1 MKLRDT
7 FAPTFQKLSVV
18 FFILT
23 IHFVAVAAPLP
34 QEKLKADDVVAR
46 HLASI
51 GSADA
56 LASMKSIIAVGRC
69 TALSHTNAFR
79 DQAGISQL
87 ASEGDKVVLAMLFNS
102 NLYTSEKAGYDG
114 RKHTVAILPDG
125 KRSFLGLFLVSHDT
139 PFKQG
144 LIGGVLSTAWPLL
157 KVGAEKPKLTYSG
170 TDKINKRQVHKLK
183 YDPRKSGGLQITLFF
198 DAETF
203 RHVRTEYQYVM
214 AARMG
219 ETMVESIRQLESRY
233 QFVEEFSDF
242 KTEGKL
248 TLPHTFKIRYTIEEQ
263 TNTQMLE
270 WVMNFSQ
277 FVFDQEIDD
286 KAFSVVS
293 SS

>member
-1 MKLRDT
+1 MRNSLART
-7 FAPTFQKLSVV
+7 LQSLSSLV
-18 FFILT
+18 FILA
-23 IHFVAVAAPLP
+23 IGLVAMAAPLP
-34 QEKLKADDVVAR
+34 QEKIKAEEVLAK

-56 LASMKSIIAVGRC
+56 LGSIKSIIAVGKC
-69 TALSHTNAFR
+69 KALSHTNAFR
-79 DQAGISQL
+79 EQSGISQL

-102 NLYTSEKAGYDG
+102 TLYTSEKAGYNG
-114 RKHTVAILPDG
+114 QKHTVAILPDG
-125 KRSFLGLFLVSHDT
+125 KRSFLGTFLVSHDT

-157 KVGAEKPKLTYSG
+157 NVGKEMPKLTYSG
-170 TDKINKRQVHKLK
+170 MDKIDNRQVHKLRF
-183 YDPRKSGGLQITLFF
+183 DPRKSGGMQITLFF

-203 RHVRTEYQYVM
+203 RHVRTDYQYVL

-233 QFVEEFSDF
+233 QLVEEFSDF

-248 TLPHTFKIRYTIEEQ
+248 TLPHTYKIRYTIDEQ
-263 TNTQMLE
+263 KNTQMLE
-270 WVMNFSQ
+270 WMMNFSQ
-277 FVFDQEIDD
+277 FVFDEEIDD

-293 SS
+293 SN